1 MKIYISK
8 NLNNLVYFVSLLYLI
23 LLILFTISS
32 SGYEIYLNKNIQIV
46 STLTHALIPIILSA
60 YILALINV
68 EDIIVKFRPLEF
80 KSEFKI
86 FIFIQFVWHIIIW
99 IDIQN
104 NFKTFDLSNLSVQR
118 SVIINLPIL
127 IWVFR
132 TIVMKVYK

>member
-1 MKIYISK
+1 M
-8 NLNNLVYFVSLLYLI
+8 
-23 LLILFTISS
+23 LFRS
-32 SGYEIYLNKNIQIV
+32 
-46 STLTHALIPIILSA
+46 HALIPIILSA

-99 IDIQN
+99 IHIQN